1 MAQEVKDLALSL
13 EQIGSQVRSLA
24 QELPQAADVAPSPP
38 KKDSLT
44 PRTGTGVIL
53 TGLKKCLILVA
64 ITGEPFC

>member
-38 KKDSLT
+38 KKT
-44 PRTGTGVIL
+44 P
-53 TGLKKCLILVA
+53 
-64 ITGEPFC
+64 